1 MIFLSLVICIAFISM
16 NTRNRIV
23 KYEANAYGSS
33 IYKADFFAEDLCVT
47 NEEVEFDA
55 FHTND
60 EFKGALLFDIENQ
73 KTLFF
78 ALYIYAYRNAAQSE
92 DILNYSAINYRL

>member
-16 NTRNRIV
+16 NARNRIV

-78 ALYIYAYRNAAQSE
+78 ALYI
-92 DILNYSAINYRL
+92 LRLVPRGRK